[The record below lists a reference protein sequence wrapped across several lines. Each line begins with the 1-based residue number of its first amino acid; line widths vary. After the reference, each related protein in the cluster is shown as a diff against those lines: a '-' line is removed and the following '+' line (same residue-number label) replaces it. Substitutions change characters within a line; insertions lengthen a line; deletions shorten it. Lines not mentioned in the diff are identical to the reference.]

1 MAVVL
6 GLLVSLT
13 YGSGD
18 FFGGL
23 AAKRAR
29 AGAVVLGSFAL
40 STVLLAGAT
49 AVWWLVGNLPTPQG
63 RDLALGAATGVVGPM
78 ALGLLYHGLAVGRM
92 SVVAPVTAVLAALV
106 PFAWGLATGD
116 RPSALALAGVAGA
129 LVAVAFISGAPEH
142 ADTLREPG
150 EAALRTDRGVVAVA
164 AGAGVGFGVVYVLLG
179 STTDHAGL
187 WPLLVARPLS
197 VVLAVA
203 ALATVARI
211 RHRPVVQELGVPAD
225 ARHLVAAAGV
235 LDVGANAIYLAATR
249 QGLLSI
255 VAVLS
260 SLYPAATVVL
270 ARVFLGERLHRQQ
283 VAGLVLAAAGVTA
296 ISLG

>member
-13 YGSGD
+13 YGAGD

-29 AGAVVLGSFAL
+29 AGAVVLGSFVL
-40 STVLLAGAT
+40 STVLLVVAT
-49 AVWWLVGNLPTPQG
+49 GVWWAAGTLPSPQG
-63 RDLALGAATGVVGPM
+63 RDLALGAATGVVGPA
-78 ALGLLYHGLAVGRM
+78 ALALLYHGLAVGRM
-92 SVVAPVTAVLAALV
+92 SVVAPITAVLAALV

-116 RPSALALAGVAGA
+116 RPGALAIAGVVVA
-129 LVAVAFISGAPEH
+129 LVAVGFISGAPEH
-142 ADTLREPG
+142 ADSLREPG
-150 EAALRTDRGVVAVA
+150 EAPLRSDRGVVAVA
-164 AGAGVGFGVVYVLLG
+164 CGAGLGFGVVYVLLG
-179 STTDHAGL
+179 STTDDAGL
-187 WPLLVARPLS
+187 WPLLVARPLA
-197 VVLAVA
+197 VVLAAAALAVA
-203 ALATVARI
+203 ATSRRRSVAAALTT
-211 RHRPVVQELGVPAD
+211 PPG

-235 LDVGANAIYLAATR
+235 LDVGANTIYLAATR

-283 VAGLVLAAAGVTA
+283 VAGLVLAAVGVTA
-296 ISLG
+296 IGLG